1 MRSTAKREEEA
12 AAAASK
18 GSGSNKPHKQKGQR
32 TFLTKKNGIKTQK
45 HEKLSTTK
53 TMRERER
60 KKRRERAR
68 ASHLAANE
76 RKRREESAKKVR
88 RESDQSKRAA
98 QQAVKFKRAR
108 ESGRE
113 CRAKRASR
121 RVQLEIKCQNLCDVH
136 FVKYF
141 YENNLR
147 KMYF

>member
-12 AAAASK
+12 AAN
-18 GSGSNKPHKQKGQR
+18 SGSNKPHKQKGQR

-68 ASHLAANE
+68 ASHSATHE
-76 RKRREESAKKVR
+76 REESAKKVR

-113 CRAKRASR
+113 SAGLRERAGECSWK
-121 RVQLEIKCQNLCDVH
+121 
-136 FVKYF
+136 
-141 YENNLR
+141 
-147 KMYF
+147 

>member
-60 KKRRERAR
+60 EEEKKRERAQ
-68 ASHLAANE
+68 
-76 RKRREESAKKVR
+76 VT
-88 RESDQSKRAA
+88 
-98 QQAVKFKRAR
+98 QQRT
-108 ESGRE
+108 S
-113 CRAKRASR
+113 AKRAQRKCAEKAIGQRER
-121 RVQLEIKCQNLCDVH
+121 RNRQ
-136 FVKYF
+136 
-141 YENNLR
+141 
-147 KMYF
+147 

>member
-1 MRSTAKREEEA
+1 MRSTAKREEE
-12 AAAASK
+12 AAASK

-60 KKRRERAR
+60 KKRRERTR
-68 ASHLAANE
+68 ASHSAANE
-76 RKRREESAKKVR
+76 REESAKKVR
-88 RESDQSKRAA
+88 RESDRSKRAA

-108 ESGRE
+108 ASGRE
-113 CRAKRASR
+113 SR